1 MLRVFLYLASTVVT
15 VQYLERSLLL
25 LVASASHR
33 TIKCVQLNDVFFLF
47 GVPVQACCHKQDSFV
62 TFCPVTVCAI
72 NSRRRL
78 NAITLLHRRNVDDYA
93 SAVIDSKARY
103 WSKIAIIALVLAVRG
118 FRDASES
125 SQRLI

>member
-1 MLRVFLYLASTVVT
+1 MM
-15 VQYLERSLLL
+15 
-25 LVASASHR
+25 
-33 TIKCVQLNDVFFLF
+33 FFLF

-62 TFCPVTVCAI
+62 TFCPVTVCVI